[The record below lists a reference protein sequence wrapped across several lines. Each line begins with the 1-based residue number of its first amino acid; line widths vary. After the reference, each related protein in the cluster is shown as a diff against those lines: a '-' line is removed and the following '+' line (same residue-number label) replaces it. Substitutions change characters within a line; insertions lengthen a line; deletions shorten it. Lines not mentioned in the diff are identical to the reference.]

1 MFPSPSVLVVLA
13 CADVCPA
20 SPGLLWGP
28 PVSVSLEPPLAG
40 DSLGQNSYVQ
50 SSTLCEGQPESHTS
64 CSRFAAACCFV
75 GQIASS
81 RPPTK

>member
-1 MFPSPSVLVVLA
+1 MFPSPSALGVLA

-20 SPGLLWGP
+20 SPGPLGGP
-28 PVSVSLEPPLAG
+28 PGSVSLEPPLAG

-50 SSTLCEGQPESHTS
+50 GSTLCEGQPESHTS
-64 CSRFAAACCFV
+64 RSRSAAARCFV
-75 GQIASS
+75 GHIASS